1 MKEYL
6 QYILDDLFYTIMD
19 AIALGVALGIF
30 IKIIRWITPLKSWV
44 AVKENAIASTIIWAL
59 ILVIFGA
66 FVIAG
71 FFIPA

>member
-19 AIALGVALGIF
+19 AIALGIALGVL
-30 IKIIRWITPLKSWV
+30 IKIISWISPLKSWE
-44 AVKENAIASTIIWAL
+44 KIKDNAIALVIIWAV

-66 FVIAG
+66 FVVAG

>member
-19 AIALGVALGIF
+19 AIALAIALGIF
-30 IKIIRWITPLKSWV
+30 IKIIRWITPLKGWEKI
-44 AVKENAIASTIIWAL
+44 KENTIALTIIWAL
-59 ILVIFGA
+59 LLVMFGA

>member
-19 AIALGVALGIF
+19 AIALGIALGVL
-30 IKIIRWITPLKSWV
+30 IKIISWISPLKSWE
-44 AVKENAIASTIIWAL
+44 KIKDNAIALVIIWAV